1 MIEQLILNNLVYNEE
16 YVRKSLPFLKSEY
29 FTDKNERI
37 VFELI
42 RTYIDQYNRA
52 PNKEALIVDLSNMDN
67 ITQDQFSEIEKYISN
82 FNELERKEDDWL
94 VDKTEKFCQ
103 DKAIYNAIMT
113 SIRILDDKTGHL
125 SKGSIPKILQEA
137 LGVSFDTNIGHD
149 FLDDAEKRFDF
160 YHRKDVRLPFDL
172 EYMNLIT
179 EGGLPKKTLNII
191 LAGPYVGKS
200 LFMCHCAANNLNT
213 GKNVLYITMELA
225 EERIAQRI
233 DANLMG
239 VSVNEIKDLPKDVY
253 DKKISR
259 IKNKT
264 QGKLIIKEYPTATA
278 GSANFRHLL
287 NELRLKKNF
296 TPDIIYID
304 YLNICISS
312 RLKLG
317 SNINTYSYIKAIAE
331 ELRGLAVEFDLPIV
345 SATQT
350 NRTGFSS
357 SDVGLED
364 TSECIY
370 VNETVQ
376 LVDGNQKT
384 IGEVVPGDQLISQ
397 DDFKTVMFV
406 HHKKPKDCVKI
417 TLKSGK
423 TIIVSKDHIFPTNE
437 GRMCINTGLKA
448 GLLLNSINKKV
459 VQ

>member
-350 NRTGFSS
+350 NRCLALDTIVYKEDGHEEEIQNLIVGDKILSS
-357 SDVGLED
+357 SGYVQVKK
-364 TSECIY
+364 IY
-370 VNETVQ
+370 PIEK
-376 LVDGNQKT
+376 QKMYEIVT
-384 IGEVVPGDQLISQ
+384 
-397 DDFKTVMFV
+397 
-406 HHKKPKDCVKI
+406 
-417 TLKSGK
+417 KSGK
-423 TIIVSKDHIFPTNE
+423 VIKCSGKHLFPTASGVSSLE
-437 GRMCINTGLKA
+437 SGLSVGDSFFVKD
-448 GLLLNSINKKV
+448 
-459 VQ
+459 